1 VRWFLPITNEQF
13 FAQHSA
19 NKQSIVSV
27 QDLLHLQQACL
38 ALEYSL
44 ATMQSMF
51 QRFYLMEVLRQHL

>member
-1 VRWFLPITNEQF
+1 
-13 FAQHSA
+13 
-19 NKQSIVSV
+19 
-27 QDLLHLQQACL
+27 LHLQQACL

>member
-1 VRWFLPITNEQF
+1 LPITNEQF

-27 QDLLHLQQACL
+27 QDLLHLQQVCL
-38 ALEYSL
+38 VQEYSL

-51 QRFYLMEVLRQHL
+51 QRSCLMEVLRQHL